1 MTVRPALGCL
11 LLCMLASPA
20 VGQAGAQG
28 GSEPGPKEFTAVR
41 LPADAGTIRVDGRL
55 DDAAWA
61 TARWRTD
68 FLQKVPT
75 EGGEPSGRTEVAFM
89 YDDQALYLAARMF
102 SRDASRIP
110 TAVTRRDQFSNAEH
124 LVIALDTYRDR
135 RTAYSFIISS
145 GGVRGDYYHP
155 SDAEGSR
162 DYTWD
167 PVWEAKTSIDSVS
180 WIAEVRIPFSQLRF
194 AAAGAQEWGVQIN
207 RWMPHVDEDV
217 YWVVIPANETGWSS
231 RFGALRGIDGVRPSR
246 RLEVVPY
253 VAANG
258 VFQPAAP
265 GDPFSDGSGV
275 TARAGADVKMGLG
288 PNLTLDATVNPD
300 FGQVEADPAEVNL
313 SAFETIFDERRPFFT
328 EGGQLL
334 RGNGQNFFYSR
345 RIGQAPRGG
354 ASGDF
359 VDRPS
364 NATILGAGK
373 VTGRMRSG
381 LSVGALAAVTGSEDA
396 RTFDIASGDFGRTE
410 IEPLTGYGIGRVQQ
424 EFGANSS
431 VAGLSITGVRRDL
444 APGSALASLLTR
456 SAITGGGD
464 FLLRTRNAAYQITGS
479 FGFSHLSGDASAIDR
494 LQRSSA
500 HFMQRPDATEF
511 TLDPTRTSLTGWS
524 ASVRGAKNS
533 GRHWLY
539 NGGISFESPTFD
551 LNDVGRLGS
560 ANDIDATAALRYRE
574 TRPGPLLQRWSSEAF
589 IGRSWNFGGVHTATN
604 ASLGNNFTF
613 RNFWNL
619 FLGVFGNARALSDDL
634 TRGGPIM
641 GVPGAYGFDAQ
652 LSTNDGRS
660 TSMRG
665 TLGYFNDELGG
676 WRWSVSGGLAT
687 RPAPQW
693 RLTLDPSWTR
703 SVTSRQYVTERAN
716 GPAATFGRRYIFA
729 YIDRTTLSARMRVN
743 YAFTPDLSVELY
755 AEPFAASGRYY
766 DFGELAAA
774 RSRDLRTYGTG
785 GTAISAQPD
794 GSQLVTADGEEFAIG
809 NRDFN
814 LLSFR
819 SNLVVRWEWIRG
831 STLFLVWQQDRSGA
845 AMPEDRVGV
854 GSLFDT
860 FGADGRNFVALKMTY
875 WMAAR

>member
-1 MTVRPALGCL
+1 MSVPSMPVTLALCL
-11 LLCMLASPA
+11 VASA
-20 VGQAGAQG
+20 AAGQTGAQSP
-28 GSEPGPKEFTAVR
+28 SEPGPKEFTAVH
-41 LPADAGTIRVDGRL
+41 LPGAVGIQVDGRL

-61 TARWRTD
+61 GARWRTD
-68 FLQKVPT
+68 FLQKVPA

-89 YDDQALYLAARMF
+89 YDDEALYLGARMF
-102 SRDASRIP
+102 SRDARRIP

-194 AAAGAQEWGVQIN
+194 AGAGAQEWGVQIN

-217 YWVVIPANETGWSS
+217 YWIVIPANETGWAS
-231 RFGALRGIDGVRPSR
+231 RFGALRGIEGVKPSR

-258 VFQPAAP
+258 VFEPSAA
-265 GDPFSDGSGV
+265 GNPFSDGSGV

-313 SAFETIFDERRPFFT
+313 TAFETFFDERRPFFT
-328 EGGQLL
+328 EGAQLL

-345 RIGQAPRGG
+345 RIGQTPRGG

-364 NATILGAGK
+364 NATILGAAK

-381 LSVGALAAVTGSEDA
+381 LSAGALAAVTGSEDA
-396 RTFDIASGDFGRTE
+396 RTFDVASGDFGRTE

-444 APGSALASLLTR
+444 DPGSALAGLLNR

-464 FLLRTRNAAYQITGS
+464 FLLRTRGAAYEIAGG
-479 FGFSHLSGDASAIDR
+479 FGFSHLSGDAAAIDR

-524 ASVRGAKNS
+524 ASLRGAKNS

-539 NGGISFESPTFD
+539 NGAISFESPTFD

-560 ANDIDATAALRYRE
+560 ANDIDATARLRYRE
-574 TRPGPLLQRWSSEAF
+574 TQAGRLFQRWSSELF
-589 IGRSWNFGGVHTATN
+589 VGRSWNFGGVHTATN
-604 ASLGNNFTF
+604 TSLANNFTF
-613 RNFWNL
+613 RNFWNV
-619 FLGVFGNARALSDDL
+619 FLGVFGNARAFSDDL

-660 TSMRG
+660 TSIRG
-665 TLGYFNDELGG
+665 SVGYFNDEVGG
-676 WRWSVSGGLAT
+676 WRWTVSGGLAT

-703 SVTSRQYVTERAN
+703 SVTSRQYVTERPG

-743 YAFTPDLSVELY
+743 YAFTPDLSLELY
-755 AEPFAASGRYY
+755 AEPFAASGHYY

-774 RSRDLRTYGTG
+774 RSRDLRAYGTD
-785 GTAISAQPD
+785 GTTVTPQPD
-794 GSQLVTADGEEFAIG
+794 GSQVVTADGEEFTIA

-819 SNLVVRWEWIRG
+819 SNLVLRWEWLRG
-831 STLFLVWQQDRSGA
+831 STLFLVWQQSRSGA
-845 AMPEDRVGV
+845 ALPEERVGV

-860 FGADGRNFVALKMTY
+860 FGAEGRNFVAVKMTY